1 MCTLGNGY
9 TNIKPIIGFG
19 SFSKAKGVRLSIYF
33 LVINFKVREYK
44 TLCLK
49 GLYVLEQ
56 MKIRSEGVG
65 IFYEKIPIFLYK
77 ADCFKLLDSLGF
89 LAWVTLVVLY
99 LYITIG

>member
-1 MCTLGNGY
+1 MGNGY
-9 TNIKPIIGFG
+9 TNIKPIMGLG

-33 LVINFKVREYK
+33 LVIDFKIREYE

-65 IFYEKIPIFLYK
+65 IFVEKIPVFLYK
-77 ADCFKLLDSLGF
+77 ADCFKLLDSLSF
-89 LAWVTLVVLY
+89 LGGVTLVVLY